1 MLDRSLLDWSSGS
14 QTSGMYPRH
23 AMIARD
29 KEEPREI
36 ELVCII
42 HTDRLVE
49 QVAKKTLTFFLGL
62 WRSKVPG
69 AGPSWGRALEYED
82 EPLASEQS

>member
-49 QVAKKTLTFFLGL
+49 QVAKKNSDILLGL
-62 WRSKVPG
+62 VEVQSPW
-69 AGPSWGRALEYED
+69 SW
-82 EPLASEQS
+82 PLLGEGLGI